1 MEGQPPRSGADRQRE
16 PKPGG
21 DCHGVRRFAED
32 LQGVAGEPSV
42 DGWGWNPHCTLVAFL
57 PLAVASDPSLPYA
70 GELGRKALHLLA
82 LSIPLGMWWVG
93 MPLALYLLA
102 PAALI
107 AVAADVV
114 RSYSATFN
122 VLIRWIFGPLM
133 RPEELPEAGTEVRFN
148 GATCVLVGAVLMVL
162 LFPLRVA
169 VPVLAMA
176 MLADAAAALVGR
188 RVGRVHW
195 GSLPATVEGTTA
207 FIGTGLAIMACFPAV
222 AFGPAAAGVV
232 VGAVVE
238 VLPMPVNDNIRVPV
252 VAALVVVGAE
262 ALLFGR
268 PVPLFAGLL
277 S

>member
-1 MEGQPPRSGADRQRE
+1 
-16 PKPGG
+16 
-21 DCHGVRRFAED
+21 
-32 LQGVAGEPSV
+32 
-42 DGWGWNPHCTLVAFL
+42 
-57 PLAVASDPSLPYA
+57 VASDPSLPYA

-102 PAALI
+102 PAALL

-122 VLIRWIFGPLM
+122 TLIRWIFGPLM

-188 RVGRVHW
+188 RVGRIHW
-195 GSLPATVEGTTA
+195 GSLSATVEGTAA
-207 FIGTGLAIMACFPAV
+207 FIGTGLTIMAWFPAV

-232 VGAVVE
+232 VGAVIE
-238 VLPMPVNDNIRVPV
+238 ALPMPVNDNIRVPV
-252 VAALVVVGAE
+252 VSALVVVGAE

-268 PVPLFAGLL
+268 PVPLFTGFL